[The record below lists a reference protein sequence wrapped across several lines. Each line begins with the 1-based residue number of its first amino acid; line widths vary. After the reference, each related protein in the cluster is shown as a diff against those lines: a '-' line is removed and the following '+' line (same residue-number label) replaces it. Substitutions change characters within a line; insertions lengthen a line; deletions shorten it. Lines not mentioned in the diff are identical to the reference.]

1 MTHKLN
7 DHASSMTTRSFKE
20 LGIDEKILKALAEN
34 GFEKPFPIQNE
45 VIPLVLSGNDVIG
58 QAHTGTGKT
67 TAYAL
72 PLLTKIVRASNN
84 NINDNN
90 GSKSLQVLVMVPT
103 RELAMQVRNEIVK
116 FSKHLRIWT
125 VSIYGGES
133 YTRQTKLLRGGA
145 QIVVATP
152 GRLLDHMRRGTIK
165 LDTVKYVVLDEADT
179 MLDMGFIEDI
189 QFILSKIGKMD
200 SKDKV
205 RQTMLFSATMSQE
218 ILALA
223 KKHMREDSTHEIRL
237 NKQEVAL
244 NSIEQSY
251 LIVNE
256 NQKLGR
262 LVSFLRPNKDSKA
275 EREGEE
281 QRQQQAIVFSAT
293 RLRADKL
300 AANLRREG
308 FKVSAIHGDL
318 SQNERD
324 RVMGRFRQGVEN
336 VLVATDIAARGID
349 VPSVG
354 HVINYDVPNEPE
366 TYFHRIGRTARAGAD
381 GKATSLVTPERLG
394 EFERILKLT
403 KLPIKRLNEA
413 MGIEVPSSGQHGG
426 SGRGNYYRGGELRSR
441 RSYRGQQQRRRPDE
455 RSHHYGSRNRDR
467 SKSSSDADYGGGGVG
482 SSVGRRE
489 WKKR

>member
-7 DHASSMTTRSFKE
+7 SHEPATLSTRTFKE
-20 LGIDEKILKALAEN
+20 LGIDEKIGQALAEN
-34 GFEKPFPIQNE
+34 GFEKPFPIQE
-45 VIPLVLSGNDVIG
+45 AVIPLILSGNDVIG

-72 PLLTKIVRASNN
+72 PLLTKMVRGSDGA
-84 NINDNN
+84 
-90 GSKSLQVLVMVPT
+90 GSKSLQVLIMVPT

-125 VSIYGGES
+125 VSIYGGDS
-133 YTRQTKLLRGGA
+133 FARQTKLLRGGV

-152 GRLLDHMRRGTIK
+152 GRLLDHMRRGSIK
-165 LDTVKYVVLDEADT
+165 LETVKYVVLDEADT

-189 QFILSKIGKMD
+189 QFILSKIGKTD
-200 SKDKV
+200 SKD

-223 KKHMREDSTHEIRL
+223 KKHMHEGNTREIRL

-244 NSIEQSY
+244 NNIEQSY

-262 LVSFLRPNKDSKA
+262 LVSFLRPNKDNEAGKGQ
-275 EREGEE
+275 E
-281 QRQQQAIVFSAT
+281 QQQAIVFSAT

-300 AANLRREG
+300 AANLKREG

-336 VLVATDIAARGID
+336 ILVATDIAARGID

-381 GKATSLVTPERLG
+381 GRATSLVTPERLG

-413 MGIEVPSSGQHGG
+413 MGIEVPSAQHGG
-426 SGRGNYYRGGELRSR
+426 NRGSYYRGGELRHR
-441 RSYRGQQQRRRPDE
+441 NSYLGQRRRPEE

-467 SKSSSDADYGGGGVG
+467 SKSSSNAGPER
-482 SSVGRRE
+482 SRRE
-489 WKKR
+489 WKH

>member
-1 MTHKLN
+1 
-7 DHASSMTTRSFKE
+7 
-20 LGIDEKILKALAEN
+20 
-34 GFEKPFPIQNE
+34 
-45 VIPLVLSGNDVIG
+45 
-58 QAHTGTGKT
+58 
-67 TAYAL
+67 
-72 PLLTKIVRASNN
+72 
-84 NINDNN
+84 
-90 GSKSLQVLVMVPT
+90 MVPT

-125 VSIYGGES
+125 VSIYGGDS
-133 YTRQTKLLRGGA
+133 FARQTKLLRGGA

-152 GRLLDHMRRGTIK
+152 GRLMDHMRRGSIK
-165 LDTVKYVVLDEADT
+165 LETVKYVVLDEADT

-189 QFILSKIGKMD
+189 QFILSKIGKTGG
-200 SKDKV
+200 KD

-223 KKHMREDSTHEIRL
+223 KKHMHEGNTREIRL

-244 NSIEQSY
+244 NNIEQSY

-256 NQKLGR
+256 NQKLNR
-262 LVSFLRPNKDSKA
+262 LVSFLRPGKEDAKGQGQ
-275 EREGEE
+275 E
-281 QRQQQAIVFSAT
+281 QAIVFSAT

-324 RVMGRFRQGVEN
+324 RVMGRFRQGVEHI
-336 VLVATDIAARGID
+336 LVATDIAARGID

-381 GKATSLVTPERLG
+381 GRATSLVTPERLG

-413 MGIEVPSSGQHGG
+413 MGIEVPSAQHGG
-426 SGRGNYYRGGELRSR
+426 NRGSYYRGGELRH
-441 RSYRGQQQRRRPDE
+441 RSSYAGQRRHPDE
-455 RSHHYGSRNRDR
+455 RSRHYGSRNRDR
-467 SKSSSDADYGGGGVG
+467 SKSG
-482 SSVGRRE
+482 SSAGQGARRE
-489 WKKR
+489 WKH

>member
-7 DHASSMTTRSFKE
+7 SHEPATLSTRTFKE
-20 LGIDEKILKALAEN
+20 LGIDEKIGQALAEN
-34 GFEKPFPIQNE
+34 GFEKPFPIQE
-45 VIPLVLSGNDVIG
+45 AVIPLILSGNDVIG

-72 PLLTKIVRASNN
+72 PLLTKMVRSSDGA
-84 NINDNN
+84 
-90 GSKSLQVLVMVPT
+90 GSKSLQVLIMVPT

-125 VSIYGGES
+125 VSIYGGDS
-133 YTRQTKLLRGGA
+133 FARQTKLLRGGA

-152 GRLLDHMRRGTIK
+152 GRLLDHMRRGSIK
-165 LDTVKYVVLDEADT
+165 LETVKYVVLDEADT

-189 QFILSKIGKMD
+189 QFILSKIDKTD
-200 SKDKV
+200 SKD
-205 RQTMLFSATMSQE
+205 RQTMLFSATMSQG

-223 KKHMREDSTHEIRL
+223 KKHMHEGNTREIRL

-244 NSIEQSY
+244 NNIEQSY

-262 LVSFLRPNKDSKA
+262 LVSFLRPSKEDA
-275 EREGEE
+275 KGQKQE
-281 QRQQQAIVFSAT
+281 QAIVFSAT

-336 VLVATDIAARGID
+336 ILVATDIAARGID

-381 GKATSLVTPERLG
+381 GRATSLVTPERLG

-403 KLPIKRLNEA
+403 KIPIKRLNET
-413 MGIEVPSSGQHGG
+413 MGIEVPSPQHGG
-426 SGRGNYYRGGELRSR
+426 NRGRYYRGGELWNRS
-441 RSYRGQQQRRRPDE
+441 SYTGQRRRPDE
-455 RSHHYGSRNRDR
+455 RRHHYGSRNRDH
-467 SKSSSDADYGGGGVG
+467 SKSG
-482 SSVGRRE
+482 SSTGHERSGRE
-489 WKKR
+489 WKH